1 MASNYGYGQYAAYGY
16 AQATQAAH
24 IGYGMMLGATAP
36 AQQAAVGYGQQPMG
50 AATPSF
56 TPPQPV
62 RPMATPTAAVAP
74 PLPTAPGTNQA
85 SYYNYVSEVLHPVD
99 SLYVCVMFRVEIS
112 NAAEC
117 TGCIYY

>member
-24 IGYGMMLGATAP
+24 IGYGMMLGATPP
-36 AQQAAVGYGQQPMG
+36 AQQAAVGYGQQPVG

-74 PLPTAPGTNQA
+74 PLPTAPSTNQG
-85 SYYNYVSEVLHPVD
+85 SYYNYVSEVLYTAKQ
-99 SLYVCVMFRVEIS
+99 SLLCVCVVWDGDNYTLNS
-112 NAAEC
+112 
-117 TGCIYY
+117 